1 MNYIEVSI
9 SFDPKKVDGEI
20 LLAEV
25 AQIPFES
32 FIENEGELLGYI
44 LKNEFSEAELKLI
57 PIINENQLEVT
68 CKEIQQINWNEE
80 WEKNFDPI
88 EISQECVVRADFH
101 EKSKNYKYDI
111 RINPKMSFGTGHHAT
126 TSLMLAQMLDL
137 DFKNSLALD
146 MGTGTGVLAIL
157 ATMMGANNVLAI
169 DNDEWA
175 YRNSVEN
182 VALNHCTDNIDV
194 KEGDVSL
201 IGGRKFN
208 FVLANINKNVIK
220 AQLSDYVDSMEQNAL
235 ILLSGILKEDCDE
248 IIELGESLG
257 LTKLEQKQK
266 DKWSLLVF
274 SN

>member
-1 MNYIEVSI
+1 
-9 SFDPKKVDGEI
+9 
-20 LLAEV
+20 
-25 AQIPFES
+25 
-32 FIENEGELLGYI
+32 
-44 LKNEFSEAELKLI
+44 
-57 PIINENQLEVT
+57 
-68 CKEIQQINWNEE
+68 
-80 WEKNFDPI
+80 
-88 EISQECVVRADFH
+88 
-101 EKSKNYKYDI
+101 
-111 RINPKMSFGTGHHAT
+111 
-126 TSLMLAQMLDL
+126 
-137 DFKNSLALD
+137 LALD